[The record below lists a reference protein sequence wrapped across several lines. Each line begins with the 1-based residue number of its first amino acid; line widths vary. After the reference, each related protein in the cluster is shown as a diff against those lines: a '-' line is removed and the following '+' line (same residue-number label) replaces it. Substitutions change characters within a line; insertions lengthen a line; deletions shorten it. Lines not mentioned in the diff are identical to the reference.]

1 MRINRTAWLGIPLMS
16 SKNLFDS
23 SASLEYQPLS
33 RRMRPRNFAEF
44 KGQKKIAGVDSLFR
58 KSIESGRLFSY
69 IFFGPPGCGKSALA
83 SLVTNYAGAEFVRLN
98 AVTSN
103 LGELKKVLQEATD
116 RLALYSRKTIL
127 FIDEIHRFNKLQQD
141 GLLPGVEEGSVF
153 LIGVTTKNPNF
164 YLNRAL
170 LSRCHL
176 LEFEPL
182 QNEDIKEV
190 LQDALDD
197 EERGL
202 GKLELNMPDEAK
214 DLIAQ
219 VAAGDV
225 RKALNILEI
234 GAYSYSDSKTISLDV
249 VIKSID
255 KRTAQYDRDG
265 DGHYDVTSAFIKSMR
280 GSDPDAT
287 VHYLVRMINGGEDP
301 RFIMRRIMIA
311 ASEDVG
317 LAESNVLV
325 LASAAATA
333 VENVGMPEAG
343 IIMAHA
349 ALRVALAP
357 KSNSSYMA
365 YKLAME
371 DLAKNGTVAIPPHLK
386 DSHYKMAKELE
397 RGVGYKYPHDFENH
411 FVKQEYLSE
420 EKSFYH
426 NSGVGFE
433 KKISQW
439 IDYLKKNLS

>member
-1 MRINRTAWLGIPLMS
+1 MTS
-16 SKNLFDS
+16 ENLFDN
-23 SASLEYQPLS
+23 AAILESQPLS
-33 RRMRPRNFAEF
+33 RRMRPRDFSEF
-44 KGQKKIAGVDSLFR
+44 RGQKKLAGADSLFR

-83 SLVTNYAGAEFVRLN
+83 SLVVNYAGAEFIRIN

-164 YLNRAL
+164 YLNKAL

-176 LEFEPL
+176 LEFNPL
-182 QNEDIKEV
+182 QNDDIKEI

-202 GKLELNMPDEAK
+202 GGQNLKMAADAK
-214 DLIAQ
+214 ELIAQ
-219 VAAGDV
+219 VSGGDV

-234 GAYSYSDSKTISLDV
+234 AAYSYSDSKTISLDIV
-249 VIKSID
+249 RKSID
-255 KRTAQYDRDG
+255 KKTAKYDRDG
-265 DGHYDVTSAFIKSMR
+265 DGHYDITSAFIKSMR

-287 VHYLVRMINGGEDP
+287 IHYLVRMINGGEDP
-301 RFIMRRIMIA
+301 RFIMRRIVIA

-325 LASAAATA
+325 LVTAAFTA
-333 VENVGMPEAG
+333 VEQVGMPEAG

-365 YKLAME
+365 YKLGME
-371 DLAKNGTVAIPPHLK
+371 DMAKNGALSIPAHLK
-386 DSHYKMAKELE
+386 DGHYKMAKEMG

-411 FVKQEYLSE
+411 YVKQQYLSE
-420 EKSFYH
+420 EREFYH
-426 NSGVGFE
+426 NSGIGFE
-433 KKISQW
+433 RKIGQW
-439 IDYLKKNLS
+439 LDYLKENLS

>member
-1 MRINRTAWLGIPLMS
+1 MNNE
-16 SKNLFDS
+16 NLFE
-23 SASLEYQPLS
+23 SAATIETQPLS
-33 RRMRPRNFAEF
+33 RRMRPRDFSEF
-44 KGQKKIAGVDSLFR
+44 RGQKKLADSDSLFR

-83 SLVTNYAGAEFVRLN
+83 SLVANYAGAEFIRLN

-103 LGELKKVLQEATD
+103 LGELKKILQEATE
-116 RLALYSRKTIL
+116 RLSLYSRKTIL

-176 LEFEPL
+176 LEFGPL
-182 QNEDIKEV
+182 QQDDIKV
-190 LQDALDD
+190 ILQDALDD

-202 GKLELNMPDEAK
+202 GKLGLNMPEDAK

-234 GAYSYSDSKTISLDV
+234 AAYSYSESKTLSLKV

-255 KRTAQYDRDG
+255 KKTAQYDRDG

-287 VHYLVRMINGGEDP
+287 IHYLVRMINGGEDP
-301 RFIMRRIMIA
+301 RFIMRRIVIA

-325 LASAAATA
+325 LASAAFTA

-343 IIMAHA
+343 LIMAHA

-371 DLAKNGTVAIPPHLK
+371 DMAKNGPVDIPSHLK
-386 DSHYKMAKELE
+386 DSHYKMAQELG
-397 RGVGYKYPHDFENH
+397 RGLGYKYPHDFENH
-411 FVKQEYLSE
+411 FAQQEYLSE
-420 EKSFYH
+420 EKKFYH
-426 NSGVGFE
+426 NSGMGFE
-433 KKISQW
+433 KKIGQW
-439 IDYLKKNLS
+439 IDYLKENLS